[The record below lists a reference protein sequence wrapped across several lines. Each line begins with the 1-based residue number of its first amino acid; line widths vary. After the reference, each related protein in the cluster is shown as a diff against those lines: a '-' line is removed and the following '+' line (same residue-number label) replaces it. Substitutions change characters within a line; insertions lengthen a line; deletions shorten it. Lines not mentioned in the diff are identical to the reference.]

1 MKKHICSKDLYC
13 SFLQVTS
20 QRYSALSLSEVSPVK
35 LSHDAISR
43 WLTDTRCLPKDIW
56 DTAKND
62 VISPKT
68 DGVIIVDETVIDKS
82 RSDKIELTSYLYSGT
97 EHDVVKG
104 IGLLN
109 FLWQKDSG
117 EVIPM
122 DYRIYQPPEDGK
134 TKNDHFREMLLLS
147 HKRQVKPAAI
157 IADSWFSSLDNVKL
171 IRDLGWVWVMGLR
184 KNRIVNK
191 GVSLENLTIP
201 NEGLRVHLRGY
212 GWIMVYRFVA
222 KNGRTDYVGTNM
234 EDPTREKV
242 ETLVKGRWS
251 IEVFHRELKQTC
263 GLENCQSRARRAQRN
278 HIGFS
283 ILTWIRKARIR
294 SINNFS
300 FYQQNWDIIKNSVA
314 QNLKLQLNYL
324 SG

>member
-1 MKKHICSKDLYC
+1 
-13 SFLQVTS
+13 VTC
-20 QRYSALSLSEVSPVK
+20 QRYSALTLSDVSPIK

-43 WLTDTRCLPKDIW
+43 WLTDTKCQPKDIW
-56 DTAKND
+56 EAAKTEVLSEDNN
-62 VISPKT
+62 
-68 DGVIIVDETVIDKS
+68 GIIIADETIIDKS
-82 RSDKIELTSYLYSGT
+82 RSDKIELTSYIYSGT
-97 EHDVVKG
+97 EHDVIKG

-109 FLWQKDSG
+109 FLWQKNGSNNRE

-134 TKNDHFREMLLLS
+134 TKNDHFREMLTRAKQRGLNP
-147 HKRQVKPAAI
+147 QAVV
-157 IADSWFSSLDNVKL
+157 ADSWFSSLNNVKL

-191 GVSLENLTIP
+191 GIALEKLTIP
-201 NEGLRVHLRGY
+201 DEGLRVHLRGY

-222 KNGRTDYVGTNM
+222 KNGRTDYIGTNL
-234 EDPTREKV
+234 ENSTREKV
-242 ETLVKGRWS
+242 GNLVKRRWS

-263 GLENCQSRARRAQRN
+263 GLEFCQSRTRRAQRN

-283 ILTWIRKARIR
+283 ILTWIRRAKRR
-294 SINNFS
+294 SLDNFS
-300 FYQQNWDIIKNSVA
+300 FYQQSWNIIKNSVA
-314 QNLKLQLNYL
+314 QNLKMQLNYS